1 MVKSRCFFMLS
12 LIRIVSSLSH
22 FQLRLFMLSKVNV
35 IVYQRLEYGKITML
49 FYVVIN

>member
-1 MVKSRCFFMLS
+1 MVKLRCFFMLL

-35 IVYQRLEYGKITML
+35 TF
-49 FYVVIN
+49 FYSF